1 MSKQLDVYIEYLRQ
15 LNVIAKLDMI
25 LINLDGNV
33 LAEFAHYSQH
43 KMIRNRR
50 NSAKKKFI
58 DRMCLQFCGTP
69 EYAGSKVPV
78 AVDGYYFFA
87 VSLAVDGCPLLLCL
101 GPFYIDQFLTDMIEG
116 DLPHY
121 GMNDIPG
128 AVMLFSQVPGVPL
141 STEGEGNAGGGEEKP
156 FAGVSEGEL
165 EEMEMIR
172 LNSPTQIKYNAKI
185 EKAIRTAIRNG
196 DEELMK
202 RLNEEVYFMEAAHYL
217 AEANNLKRM
226 KYTAMIANTLGCR
239 AAEDGGA
246 PSVWV
251 RSICVDFADQIEE
264 TDDIFRLNALI
275 KEMSAVYCKRVR
287 DTKMEGYSPHVRQ
300 CIRWM
305 HAHIDKD
312 PTLREAA
319 EHNGVS
325 YEYMSRLLNKE
336 CGCGFSD
343 LLHRIRCE
351 AAAGYL
357 QCGEG
362 IRETAEK
369 PMQLFDGLI
378 SACKRTPDDGES
390 SAGRGGNHFQ

>member
-1 MSKQLDVYIEYLRQ
+1 M
-15 LNVIAKLDMI
+15 
-25 LINLDGNV
+25 
-33 LAEFAHYSQH
+33 
-43 KMIRNRR
+43 
-50 NSAKKKFI
+50 
-58 DRMCLQFCGTP
+58 
-69 EYAGSKVPV
+69 
-78 AVDGYYFFA
+78 
-87 VSLAVDGCPLLLCL
+87 
-101 GPFYIDQFLTDMIEG
+101 
-116 DLPHY
+116 
-121 GMNDIPG
+121 
-128 AVMLFSQVPGVPL
+128 
-141 STEGEGNAGGGEEKP
+141 
-156 FAGVSEGEL
+156 
-165 EEMEMIR
+165 
-172 LNSPTQIKYNAKI
+172 
-185 EKAIRTAIRNG
+185 
-196 DEELMK
+196 
-202 RLNEEVYFMEAAHYL
+202 
-217 AEANNLKRM
+217 
-226 KYTAMIANTLGCR
+226 
-239 AAEDGGA
+239 
-246 PSVWV
+246 WV
-251 RSICVDFADQIEE
+251 RSICTDFADQIEE

-319 EHNGVS
+319 KHNGVS

-378 SACKRTPDDGES
+378 SACKRAPDDGAS